1 MHLTTQDKYISLS
14 CHCKAV
20 RICCSFITVP
30 NRSCSSTKI
39 PVENVDVLAC
49 LDPLHMYLRHRTVTF
64 SNSCATNQRAT
75 TTSQERR
82 EVLFQFVTRSRH
94 GWSTDR
100 NESARRPRKHQE
112 PTSQSSHHRLRRA
125 PLRSPAAG
133 RSLPVEFLH
142 EHAPKT
148 ASAHRRPS
156 PDEEPKHKA
165 RAHRPGAAARPIRRD
180 PRRRPAPRGPSGS
193 RPRGAAGAGGI
204 WAAGAG

>member
-49 LDPLHMYLRHRTVTF
+49 LDPLMYLRHRTVTF

-125 PLRSPAAG
+125 PLRSPSAG

-142 EHAPKT
+142 EHAPKNRVS
-148 ASAHRRPS
+148 ASPAIPRRRT
-156 PDEEPKHKA
+156 KHKA
-165 RAHRPGAAARPIRRD
+165 RAHGPGAAARPIRRD